1 MRELNERRLRYFY
14 NVALHGSIRRAA
26 DELNTAPS
34 VVTRQLRLLEEE
46 MGVKLFER
54 DVSGSKP
61 TDAAQFLLDYWHSSR
76 SLMEILEER
85 IAETRALKRGKV
97 YISVSEGF
105 LVDFVDNVVKPF
117 NRDFPKIELSV
128 NVLSVGDIVDQV
140 ASDIAHLGIVYNPPK
155 VSYIRSFLHVDVPIK
170 LFVSND
176 HELAKT
182 TEPITLA
189 RALSYPIAKMPN
201 NFGLGRT
208 TELLA
213 DSKRIPLNV
222 VFSSNS
228 SRAIAHFICNGTA
241 VAFLG
246 PRYVA
251 AEFSSGELKA
261 LEIDHPLL
269 TENQANVIARSGRT
283 PTKAMTTMIDYIR
296 RHSKIFGQC

>member
-26 DELNTAPS
+26 EELNTAPS
-34 VVTRQLRLLEEE
+34 VVTRQLRLLEQE

-54 DVSGSKP
+54 DVSGSRP

-85 IAETRALKRGKV
+85 IEETRTLKRGKV
-97 YISVSEGF
+97 YVSLSEGF
-105 LVDFVDNVVKPF
+105 LVDFIDNVLKRF
-117 NRDFPKIELSV
+117 NKDFPKIELSV
-128 NVLSVGDIVDQV
+128 NVHSVGDIVDQV
-140 ASDIAHLGIVYNPPK
+140 ASDVAHLGIVYNPPK

-170 LFVSND
+170 LFVSRD

-182 TEPITLA
+182 SEPITLA
-189 RALSYPIAKMPN
+189 RALSYPIAKMPSI
-201 NFGLGRT
+201 FGLGRT

-213 DSKRIPLNV
+213 DSERIPLNV
-222 VFSSNS
+222 VFTSNS
-228 SRAIAHFICNGTA
+228 SRSVAHFICNGTA

-251 AEFSSGELKA
+251 AEFGNGELQA
-261 LEIDHPLL
+261 IEIAHPLL
-269 TENQANVIARSGRT
+269 TDNQANVIARTARA
-283 PTKAMTTMIDYIR
+283 PTKAMTIMIEYIKKY
-296 RHSKIFGQC
+296 SKIFGQR

>member
-1 MRELNERRLRYFY
+1 MREINERRLRYFY
-14 NVALHGSIRRAA
+14 NVALHGSIRRASE
-26 DELNTAPS
+26 ELNTAPS
-34 VVTRQLRLLEEE
+34 VVTRQLRLLEQEL
-46 MGVKLFER
+46 GVKLFER

-85 IAETRALKRGKV
+85 IEETRTLKRGKV
-97 YISVSEGF
+97 HISLSEGF
-105 LVDFVDNVVKPF
+105 LIDFVDNVVKPF
-117 NRDFPKIELSV
+117 NRDFPGIALSV
-128 NVLSVGDIVDQV
+128 NTHSVGDIVDHV

-155 VSYIRSFLHVDVPIK
+155 VSSIRSFLHVDVPIK
-170 LFVSND
+170 LFVSHD
-176 HELAKT
+176 HELASA

-189 RALSYPIAKMPN
+189 HALSYPIAKMPN
-201 NFGLGRT
+201 DFGLGRT

-246 PRYVA
+246 PRYVT
-251 AEFSSGELKA
+251 AEFGSGQLKPI
-261 LEIDHPLL
+261 EIAHPLL

-283 PTKAMTTMIDYIR
+283 PTKAMTTMIEYIK
-296 RHSKIFGQC
+296 RHSKIFGRR